1 MSGVFAGGIAGNQM
15 KMVLSKIWSRR
26 KLKLQATLAYF
37 KYYELGKVFVCGR
50 KSSFIYVRPNVS
62 VLHSV
67 FVQKGMLFSASFCYP
82 RNVIRIDWRKVIM
95 RILQRTDIFI
105 CSVWGIFLFHVLC
118 RGFMVC
124 LFWIHDRDT
133 PAGDYPPPGKNLKTG
148 TNPYFWPCPTR
159 R

>member
-67 FVQKGMLFSASFCYP
+67 FVQKGSSFIYVLPNVSVLHSVFVQKGMLFSASFCYP

-118 RGFMVC
+118 RG
-124 LFWIHDRDT
+124 LFVLNSR
-133 PAGDYPPPGKNLKTG
+133 
-148 TNPYFWPCPTR
+148 
-159 R
+159 